1 MKYTIE
7 ILDDEESYDPTDVEP
22 EYDLAAI
29 REQAR
34 REGREYRGI
43 LSGHLVRL
51 SPEVAEFFKT
61 AKAVNEALRRVMQ
74 EMGDAA

>member
-1 MKYTIE
+1 MNIDET
-7 ILDDEESYDPTDVEP
+7 LDDESYDPTDVEP

-51 SPEVAEFFKT
+51 SPNKENASAEVPPSNTGESF
-61 AKAVNEALRRVMQ
+61 
-74 EMGDAA
+74 

>member
-1 MKYTIE
+1 MNADI
-7 ILDDEESYDPTDVEP
+7 ILDDESYDPTDGVEP

-43 LSGHLVRL
+43 LSGQLVRL
-51 SPEVAEFFKT
+51 TPDVAEFFKT